1 MNLAHYACYRSKVT
15 LIIEAFI
22 AKKIT
27 FYLCIWQSEFVFPP
41 LLLEKKETLRGARER
56 ISDSSYFAFQND
68 GPDYVARGP
77 LESK

>member
-1 MNLAHYACYRSKVT
+1 MNTSYKLKVS

-22 AKKIT
+22 AKKID
-27 FYLCIWQSEFVFPP
+27 FFSVFDRQGSVFP